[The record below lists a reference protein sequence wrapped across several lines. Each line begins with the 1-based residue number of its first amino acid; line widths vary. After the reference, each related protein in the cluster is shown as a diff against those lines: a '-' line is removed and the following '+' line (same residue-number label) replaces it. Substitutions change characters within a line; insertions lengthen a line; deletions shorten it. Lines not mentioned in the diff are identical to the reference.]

1 MRMPTP
7 KFLLIGLTGLMMTAC
22 STTSAEAQE
31 AVLYENPE
39 AERQSQAAAQS
50 ASQPPSPD
58 TNAAAGEI
66 VKIDLVGEFQQG
78 GLVYGRAPVGAKI
91 FLDGEQILTSEDG
104 RFVIG
109 FDRDQA
115 KMATVAAEYVG
126 GAREEEVVQVKSR
139 DWKKSYITL
148 PKDQPVK
155 PSEFTKDQLTHIARS
170 TAKKKAA
177 RAHWTKTDHWK
188 NGFAWPIAYW
198 DVEKG
203 RLSSPFGSQ
212 RFYNGVPKR
221 YHSGMDIAAVKGTP
235 IKAPADGLVMLA
247 DENMFF
253 EGGLV
258 LVDHGLKLESAFM
271 HMSKINV
278 KAGDVI
284 KQGDIIGEVGA
295 TGRATGPHLHWGLK
309 WRNHKLDPRRLMP
322 EPGIRKAAI
331 AEE

>member
-1 MRMPTP
+1 MRMPIS
-7 KFLLIGLTGLMMTAC
+7 KLLLTGLAGLMMTAC
-22 STTSAEAQE
+22 TTPSAEAQN
-31 AVLYENPE
+31 AVLYDNPE
-39 AERQSQAAAQS
+39 AERQNQATTQSPANDSNDQDAAEV
-50 ASQPPSPD
+50 
-58 TNAAAGEI
+58 EI
-66 VKIDLVGEFQQG
+66 AEIDLVGEFQQG

-115 KMATVAAEYVG
+115 KMATVAAEFVG
-126 GAREEEVVQVKSR
+126 GAREEEVVQIKSR

-155 PSEFTKDQLTHIARS
+155 PSDFTKDQLNHIARS

-177 RAHWTKTDHWK
+177 RANWTKIDHWK

-198 DVEKG
+198 EVEKG

-221 YHSGMDIAAVKGTP
+221 YHSGMDIAAVKGTL

-284 KQGDIIGEVGA
+284 NQGDIIGEVGA

-309 WRNHKLDPRRLMP
+309 WRNHKLDPRPLMP
-322 EPGIRKAAI
+322 EPGVRKVAN